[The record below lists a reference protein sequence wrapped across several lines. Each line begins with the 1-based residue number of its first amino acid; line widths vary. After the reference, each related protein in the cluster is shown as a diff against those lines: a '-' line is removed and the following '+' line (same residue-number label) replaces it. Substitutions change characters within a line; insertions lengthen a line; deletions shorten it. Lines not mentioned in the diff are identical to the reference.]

1 MLLTQRNYVAEGY
14 NHSRQESRRNG
25 RMKVSCLQ
33 ENLHRGLQ
41 TVGKAV
47 ANKTTLPVLNN
58 ILISTDG
65 GRLKLTATNLEVGI
79 TNWIGCQVED
89 EGAITV
95 PAKLLIDFVSSLP
108 NDTIK
113 MSLDE
118 KTRTLHLKC
127 ARFEANIKG
136 ISAEEFPIIPEVTE
150 KPAARIPAPLLKEM
164 IGQVAFAASADDS
177 RPQLAGVYLH
187 VEGREMIMAAA
198 DGFRLSRRVTTLD
211 VPADTVI
218 KLIVPA
224 RSMAELAR
232 VLPDTDGEDAE
243 PVSLVL
249 TQGRNQV
256 LFRHDNLEVTSRLV
270 EGNYVDINRVIPGDW
285 ASRTVVS
292 TADLLKAVR
301 MASIFAKDSA
311 NIVRVQVD
319 AGGDMLP
326 GVITVSANAAE
337 VGDNVS
343 QLDCMVDG
351 EGGQV
356 ALNGKFLIDVLGVVK
371 TSQVAIETKTY
382 QSPAVLK
389 PVGEDEFLHVIMP
402 MYLPNR

>member
-1 MLLTQRNYVAEGY
+1 
-14 NHSRQESRRNG
+14 
-25 RMKVSCLQ
+25 MKVSCLQ
-33 ENLHRGLQ
+33 ENLHKGLQ

-58 ILISTDG
+58 ILLSTDG

-79 TNWIGCQVED
+79 TNWIGCQVEE

-113 MSLDE
+113 MTLDE

-150 KPAARIPAPLLKEM
+150 RPAARIPAPLLKEM
-164 IGQVAFAASADDS
+164 IGQVAFAASADES
-177 RPQLAGVYLH
+177 RPQLAGVYVH
-187 VEGREMIMAAA
+187 IEGRDVTMAAA
-198 DGFRLSRRVTTLD
+198 DGFRLSRRVTHLD
-211 VPADTVI
+211 TPAENII
-218 KLIVPA
+218 KLIIPA

-232 VLPDTDGEDAE
+232 VLPDSDGEDGE
-243 PVSLVL
+243 PVSIVL

-256 LFRHDNLEVTSRLV
+256 LFRHENLEVTSRLV
-270 EGNYVDINRVIPGDW
+270 EGNYVDINRVIPADW
-285 ASRTVVS
+285 GSRTVIA

-311 NIVRVQVD
+311 NIVRVQIE
-319 AGGDMLP
+319 AGADLAP

-343 QLDCMVDG
+343 QLDCIVDG
-351 EGGQV
+351 ENGQV
-356 ALNGKFLIDVLGVVK
+356 ALNGKFLIEVLGVIK
-371 TSQVAIETKTY
+371 TPQVAIETKTY

>member
-1 MLLTQRNYVAEGY
+1 
-14 NHSRQESRRNG
+14 
-25 RMKVSCLQ
+25 MKVSCLQ
-33 ENLHRGLQ
+33 ENLHKGLQ

-58 ILISTDG
+58 ILLSTDG

-79 TNWIGCQVED
+79 TNWIGCQVEE

-113 MSLDE
+113 MTLDE

-150 KPAARIPAPLLKEM
+150 RPAARIPAPLLKEM
-164 IGQVAFAASADDS
+164 IGQVAFAASADES
-177 RPQLAGVYLH
+177 RPQLAGVYVH
-187 VEGREMIMAAA
+187 IEGRDVTMAAA
-198 DGFRLSRRVTTLD
+198 DGFRLSRRVTHLD
-211 VPADTVI
+211 APADNVI
-218 KLIVPA
+218 KLIIPA
-224 RSMAELAR
+224 RSMLELAR
-232 VLPDTDGEDAE
+232 VLPDTDGEDGE

-256 LFRHDNLEVTSRLV
+256 LFRHENLEVTSRLV
-270 EGNYVDINRVIPGDW
+270 EGNYVDINRVIPADW
-285 ASRTVVS
+285 GSRTVIA

-311 NIVRVQVD
+311 NIVRVQIE
-319 AGGDMLP
+319 AGADLAP
-326 GVITVSANAAE
+326 GVMTVSANAAE

-343 QLDCMVDG
+343 QLDCIVDG
-351 EGGQV
+351 ENGQV
-356 ALNGKFLIDVLGVVK
+356 ALNGKFLIEVLGVIK
-371 TSQVAIETKTY
+371 TAQVAIETKTY

>member
-1 MLLTQRNYVAEGY
+1 
-14 NHSRQESRRNG
+14 
-25 RMKVSCLQ
+25 MKVSCLQ
-33 ENLHRGLQ
+33 ENLHKGLQ

-58 ILISTDG
+58 ILLSTDG

-79 TNWIGCQVED
+79 TNWIGCQVEE

-113 MSLDE
+113 MTLDE

-150 KPAARIPAPLLKEM
+150 RPAARIPAPLLKEM
-164 IGQVAFAASADDS
+164 IGQVAFAASADES
-177 RPQLAGVYLH
+177 RPQLAGVYVH
-187 VEGREMIMAAA
+187 IEGRDVTMAAA
-198 DGFRLSRRVTTLD
+198 DGFRLSRRVTHLD
-211 VPADTVI
+211 SPAENVI
-218 KLIVPA
+218 KLIIPA

-232 VLPDTDGEDAE
+232 VLPDSDGEDGE
-243 PVSLVL
+243 PVSIVL

-256 LFRHDNLEVTSRLV
+256 LFRHENLEVTSRLV
-270 EGNYVDINRVIPGDW
+270 EGNYVDINRVIPADW
-285 ASRTVVS
+285 GSRTVIA

-311 NIVRVQVD
+311 NIVRMQIE
-319 AGGDMLP
+319 AGAELAP

-343 QLDCMVDG
+343 QLDCIVDG
-351 EGGQV
+351 ENGQV
-356 ALNGKFLIDVLGVVK
+356 ALNGKFLIEVLGVIK
-371 TSQVAIETKTY
+371 TAQVAIETKTY

>member
-1 MLLTQRNYVAEGY
+1 
-14 NHSRQESRRNG
+14 
-25 RMKVSCLQ
+25 MKVSCLQ
-33 ENLHRGLQ
+33 ENLHKGLQ
-41 TVGKAV
+41 TVSKAV

-79 TNWIGCQVED
+79 TNWIGCQVEE

-95 PAKLLIDFVSSLP
+95 PAKLLVDFVSSLP
-108 NDTIK
+108 NEAVK

-118 KTRTLHLKC
+118 RTRTLHLKC

-136 ISAEEFPIIPEVTE
+136 IAAEEFPIIPEVTE
-150 KPAARIPAPLLKEM
+150 KPVARIPAPLLKEM
-164 IGQVAFAASADDS
+164 VGQVAFAASADDS
-177 RPQLAGVYLH
+177 RPQLAGVF
-187 VEGREMIMAAA
+187 VQIEGREMMMAAA
-198 DGFRLSRRVTTLD
+198 DGFRLSKRTTNLD
-211 VPADTVI
+211 APVESVL
-218 KLIVPA
+218 KLIIPA
-224 RSMAELAR
+224 RSMVELAR
-232 VLPDTDGEDAE
+232 VLPDADGEQAE

-249 TQGRNQV
+249 TPGRNQV
-256 LFRHDNLEVTSRLV
+256 LFRHENLEVTSRLV
-270 EGNYVDINRVIPGDW
+270 EGNYVDINRVIPADW
-285 ASRTVVS
+285 AARTVVN

-311 NIVRVQVD
+311 NIVRVQVEPG
-319 AGGDMLP
+319 ADMTP
-326 GVITVSANAAE
+326 GVATVSANAAE

-356 ALNGKFLIDVLGVVK
+356 ALNGKFLIDVLSVIK
-371 TSQVAIETKTY
+371 TSQVALETKTY
-382 QSPAVLK
+382 QSPAVFK

>member
-1 MLLTQRNYVAEGY
+1 
-14 NHSRQESRRNG
+14 
-25 RMKVSCLQ
+25 MKVSCLQ
-33 ENLHRGLQ
+33 ENLHKGLQ
-41 TVGKAV
+41 TVSKAV

-79 TNWIGCQVED
+79 TSWIGCQVEE

-95 PAKLLIDFVSSLP
+95 PAKLLVDFVSSLP
-108 NDTIK
+108 NEHVK
-113 MSLDE
+113 MTLDE
-118 KTRTLHLKC
+118 RTRTLHLKC

-136 ISAEEFPIIPEVTE
+136 IAAEEFPIIPEVTE
-150 KPAARIPAPLLKEM
+150 KPVARIPALLLKEM
-164 IGQVAFAASADDS
+164 VGQVAFAASGDES
-177 RPQLAGVYLH
+177 RPQLAGVFLQI
-187 VEGREMIMAAA
+187 EGREMIMAAA
-198 DGFRLSRRVTTLD
+198 DGFRLSRRVTRLD
-211 VPADTVI
+211 APVESAL

-224 RSMAELAR
+224 RSMTELAR
-232 VLPDTDGEDAE
+232 ALPDAEGEEAE

-249 TQGRNQV
+249 TPGRNQV

-270 EGNYVDINRVIPGDW
+270 EGNYVDINRVIPTDW
-285 ASRTVVS
+285 GTRTVIA

-311 NIVRVQVD
+311 NIVRVQVEPGAD
-319 AGGDMLP
+319 LTP

-343 QLDCMVDG
+343 QLDCVVDG
-351 EGGQV
+351 EAGQV
-356 ALNGKFLIDVLGVVK
+356 ALNGRFLIDVLGVIK

-389 PVGEDEFLHVIMP
+389 PVGEDEYLHVIMP

>member
-1 MLLTQRNYVAEGY
+1 
-14 NHSRQESRRNG
+14 
-25 RMKVSCLQ
+25 
-33 ENLHRGLQ
+33 
-41 TVGKAV
+41 
-47 ANKTTLPVLNN
+47 
-58 ILISTDG
+58 
-65 GRLKLTATNLEVGI
+65 
-79 TNWIGCQVED
+79 
-89 EGAITV
+89 
-95 PAKLLIDFVSSLP
+95 
-108 NDTIK
+108 
-113 MSLDE
+113 
-118 KTRTLHLKC
+118 
-127 ARFEANIKG
+127 
-136 ISAEEFPIIPEVTE
+136 VTE

-164 IGQVAFAASADDS
+164 IGQVAFAASGDDS
-177 RPQLAGVYLH
+177 RPQLAGVYVH
-187 VEGREMIMAAA
+187 IEGREMTMAAA
-198 DGFRLSRRVTTLD
+198 DGFRLSRRVTSLD
-211 VPADTVI
+211 APADAPI
-218 KLIVPA
+218 KLIIPA

-232 VLPDTDGEDAE
+232 VLPDTDGEEAE

-256 LFRHDNLEVTSRLV
+256 LFRHENLEVTSRLV
-270 EGNYVDINRVIPGDW
+270 EGNYVDINRVIPADW

-292 TADLLKAVR
+292 TAELLKAVR

-356 ALNGKFLIDVLGVVK
+356 ALNGKFLMDVLGVMK

>member
-1 MLLTQRNYVAEGY
+1 
-14 NHSRQESRRNG
+14 
-25 RMKVSCLQ
+25 MKVSCLQ
-33 ENLHRGLQ
+33 ENLHKGLQ

-58 ILISTDG
+58 ILLSTDG

-79 TNWIGCQVED
+79 TNWIGCQVEE

-113 MSLDE
+113 MTLDE

-150 KPAARIPAPLLKEM
+150 RPAARIPAPLLKEM
-164 IGQVAFAASADDS
+164 IGQVAFAASADES
-177 RPQLAGVYLH
+177 RPQLAGVYVH
-187 VEGREMIMAAA
+187 IEGRDVTMAAA
-198 DGFRLSRRVTTLD
+198 DGFRLSRRVTHLD
-211 VPADTVI
+211 TPAENVI
-218 KLIVPA
+218 KLIIPA

-232 VLPDTDGEDAE
+232 VLPDSDGEDGE
-243 PVSLVL
+243 PVSIVL

-256 LFRHDNLEVTSRLV
+256 LFRHENLEVTSRLV
-270 EGNYVDINRVIPGDW
+270 EGNYVDINRVIPADW
-285 ASRTVVS
+285 GSRTVIA

-311 NIVRVQVD
+311 NIVRMQIE
-319 AGGDMLP
+319 AGAELAP

-343 QLDCMVDG
+343 QLDCIVDG
-351 EGGQV
+351 ENGQV
-356 ALNGKFLIDVLGVVK
+356 ALNGKFLIEVLGVIK
-371 TSQVAIETKTY
+371 TAQVAIETKTY

>member
-1 MLLTQRNYVAEGY
+1 
-14 NHSRQESRRNG
+14 
-25 RMKVSCLQ
+25 MKVSCLQ
-33 ENLHRGLQ
+33 ENLHKGLQ

-58 ILISTDG
+58 ILLSTDG

-79 TNWIGCQVED
+79 TNWIGCQVEE

-113 MSLDE
+113 MTLDE

-150 KPAARIPAPLLKEM
+150 RPAARIPAPLLKEM
-164 IGQVAFAASADDS
+164 IGQVAFAASADES
-177 RPQLAGVYLH
+177 RPQLAGVYVH
-187 VEGREMIMAAA
+187 IEGRDVTMAAA
-198 DGFRLSRRVTTLD
+198 DGFRLSRRVTHLD
-211 VPADTVI
+211 TPAENII
-218 KLIVPA
+218 KLIIPA

-232 VLPDTDGEDAE
+232 VLPDSDGEDGE
-243 PVSLVL
+243 PVSIVL

-256 LFRHDNLEVTSRLV
+256 LFRHENLEVTSRLV
-270 EGNYVDINRVIPGDW
+270 EGNYVDINRVIPADW
-285 ASRTVVS
+285 GSRTVIA

-301 MASIFAKDSA
+301 MASIFAKNSA
-311 NIVRVQVD
+311 NIVRVQIE
-319 AGGDMLP
+319 AGADLAP

-343 QLDCMVDG
+343 QLDCIVDG
-351 EGGQV
+351 ENGQV
-356 ALNGKFLIDVLGVVK
+356 ALNGKFLIEVLGVIK
-371 TSQVAIETKTY
+371 TAQVAIETKTY